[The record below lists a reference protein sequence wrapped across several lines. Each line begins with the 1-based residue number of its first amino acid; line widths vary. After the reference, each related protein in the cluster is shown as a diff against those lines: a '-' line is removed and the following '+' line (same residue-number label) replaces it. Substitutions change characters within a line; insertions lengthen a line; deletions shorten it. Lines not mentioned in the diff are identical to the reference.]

1 MKKYFL
7 LSLLVILPVQI
18 VLAQIEPV
26 NDEETSSNENS
37 LENGDG
43 ENKNEEVDENEELNI
58 LNQKFLEVKSSVS
71 DSQDDLRKSINETSY
86 LEVKLAEIKEDIIS
100 LEEQI
105 QSFDDRIGQLESQVE
120 QTNNKIEEINDTLA
134 ETKNNIEELDAE
146 ISYSLDQLTFVVQI
160 LYFESDKAGFF
171 DNQDLQTVK
180 LLLAEDNVESILE
193 DAENISLL
201 ENYMQATLESLEN
214 SKRVLNE
221 LFDKFTVLKET
232 KLELKSRLEK
242 ESNEIKI
249 QRLAKENLLDA
260 TKGEEGIYLN
270 LIEKSKTEEAMIRQE
285 IVSQIAK
292 YKEYRE
298 LIEAISGEEIIDDNS
313 TILSWPIDPKQ
324 GISAYFQDSS
334 YKAAIGIEHKAIDL
348 PTYSGTSVGSA
359 APGVVFKVKG
369 GDGNDYHYVL
379 IGHSDGIMTLYGHM
393 YDIFVEEGQTVER
406 GEIIGLSGGTPG
418 TRGSGYLTTGAH
430 LHFEVI
436 KDGVNVD
443 PLIYLDQEKLGARY
457 REDL

>member
-7 LSLLVILPVQI
+7 LSLLVLLPVQI

-26 NDEETSSNENS
+26 NDDETSSSENS

-43 ENKNEEVDENEELNI
+43 ENGNEEVDENEELNI

-201 ENYMQATLESLEN
+201 ENYMQSTLESLEN

-298 LIEAISGEEIIDDNS
+298 LIEAISGQEIINDNS

-348 PTYSGTSVGSA
+348 PTYSGTSVGAA

>member
-7 LSLLVILPVQI
+7 LSLLVLMPVQI

-26 NDEETSSNENS
+26 NDDETSSSENS

-105 QSFDDRIGQLESQVE
+105 QGFDDRIGQLESQVE

-324 GISAYFQDSS
+324 GISAYFKDKS
-334 YKAAIGIEHKAIDL
+334 YKAVIGIEHYAIDL

-393 YDIFVEEGQTVER
+393 YDIYVEEGQTVER

-418 TRGSGYLTTGAH
+418 TRGAGFLTTGAH

-436 KDGVNVD
+436 KDGVHVD